1 MAPRES
7 RQRCN
12 SSALATAIRMTG
24 QIGNTLA
31 RNFCSLEKLIPLRRL
46 IIHFVLVR
54 EPRRHQDGGAQ
65 SGCFDDIGG
74 PAIRRTIRADL
85 VTVTCAKSAW
95 NFVVNRNVCTNI
107 LLVVTC
113 ALVVGFS
120 SGVAAQSTRGR
131 CIAHQAQS
139 LATNR
144 PKKAR
149 RPQTGERLSPRRLP
163 WAGKFTKLLTNLR
176 NSGFDLEAKYRA
188 NDPELRQPQ
197 KR

>member
-85 VTVTCAKSAW
+85 VTVSCAKSAW

-107 LLVVTC
+107 LLVAHRRVC
-113 ALVVGFS
+113 CRASRQARRRNRPGERALL
-120 SGVAAQSTRGR
+120 TK
-131 CIAHQAQS
+131 AQS
-139 LATNR
+139 LAQNG
-144 PKKAR
+144 PKRFGDRKPA
-149 RPQTGERLSPRRLP
+149 SDC
-163 WAGKFTKLLTNLR
+163 LLGGCRGPGNLQ
-176 NSGFDLEAKYRA
+176 NC
-188 NDPELRQPQ
+188 
-197 KR
+197 